1 MEVTNQVASI
11 DNEGVS
17 LGKSQAAYNGNMRN
31 WVVKTSQSGLLPPML
46 KRQTTQQDN
55 D

>member
-31 WVVKTSQSGLLPPML
+31 WVVKTSQSGLLCVIL
-46 KRQTTQQDN
+46 
-55 D
+55 

>member
-17 LGKSQAAYNGNMRN
+17 LEKCQVAYKRNKRN
-31 WVVKTSQSGLLPPML
+31 WAGRVSQSGML
-46 KRQTTQQDN
+46 A
-55 D
+55 